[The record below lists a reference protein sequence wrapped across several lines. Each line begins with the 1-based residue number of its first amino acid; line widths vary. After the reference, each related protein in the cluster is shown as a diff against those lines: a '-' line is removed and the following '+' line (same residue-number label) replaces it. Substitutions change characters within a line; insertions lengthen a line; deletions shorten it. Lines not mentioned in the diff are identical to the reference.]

1 MAERLADLAER
12 KNEALHAGSPRAVER
27 QHAKG
32 KLTARERIEYLLDE
46 GSFQELDMLARHRA
60 HGMGLED
67 NRPYTDGVVTGF
79 GTIDGRRVCIFSQDF
94 TVFGGAL
101 GEVFAEKIHKVMDLA
116 ASTGVPMIGLNDGA
130 GARIQEGVVSL
141 HSYGGIFHRNVA
153 ASGVIPQI
161 SVILGPCAGGA
172 VYSPAMTDFIFM
184 VQGTSH
190 MFITGPDVVKT
201 VTGEDVT
208 LEELGGAMSHATKS
222 GVATFV
228 APDEKACLDEVRH
241 LLSFLPSNNLEE
253 PPIEPT
259 GDEPDRAVPELI
271 DFLPTS
277 PNQPYDMKKVITA
290 VVDDGEY
297 LEVHRHW
304 AMSITCGFARMDG
317 RVVGIVG
324 NQPAVLAGVLD
335 IDSSEK
341 ASRFVRTC
349 DAFNI
354 PLLTFVDVPG
364 FMPGTDQEYGG
375 IIRHGAKLLY
385 AYCEAT
391 VPRIQIITRKAY
403 GGAYVVMNSKSIG
416 ADLAFAWPSA
426 ELAVMGPNGAVEIV
440 YRRELAEAADPV
452 RRAGRAD
459 RRVHRA
465 LRQPVHRGRT
475 RLHRRRDL
483 AGRHPRRHLP
493 QPRHPDL
500 QARGAAEAQAR
511 QRAAVTLPVDPDLA
525 LAARAAAA
533 RPGRPGR
540 HRRRRAAGLAPAGAR
555 RRARPGAP
563 ALALQRA
570 LVAQARAAAARP
582 TLSAPLT
589 VYVDDWRQRATVRDR
604 ADRWSHLLADNPAEL
619 HAMAAALGI
628 PPRGYQHHR
637 RSPAL
642 NHYDV
647 PESLRLRAIELGAV
661 PVTWREMARLTRAWR
676 RAAVRPAP
684 PGPP

>member
-1 MAERLADLAER
+1 MDHPMTQRLEELAER
-12 KNEALHAGSPRAVER
+12 RELARNAGSPRAVEKH
-27 QHAKG
+27 HAKG
-32 KLTARERIEYLLDE
+32 KMTARERIDYLLDDD
-46 GSFQELDMLARHRA
+46 SFQELDMLARHRA
-60 HGMGLED
+60 HGMGLEE
-67 NRPYTDGVVTGF
+67 NRPYTDGVITGF
-79 GTIDGRRVCIFSQDF
+79 GTIDGRRVCVFSQDF

-116 ASTGVPMIGLNDGA
+116 SSIGVPMIGLNDGA

-141 HSYGGIFHRNVA
+141 HSYGGIFHRNA
-153 ASGVIPQI
+153 LASGVIPQI
-161 SVILGPCAGGA
+161 SVIMGPCAGGA

-228 APDEKACLDEVRH
+228 APDEKACLDDVRH

-253 PPIEPT
+253 PPIELS
-259 GDEPDRAVPELI
+259 GDEPDRQVTELI

-277 PNQPYDMKKVITA
+277 PNQPYDMKRIITA

-297 LEVHRHW
+297 MEVHRHW
-304 AMSITCGFARMDG
+304 AMSITCGFARMNG

-385 AYCEAT
+385 AYCEST

-440 YRRELAEAADPV
+440 SRRELAEAAAPA
-452 RRAGRAD
+452 RPRAGLLAGTPGA
-459 RRVHRA
+459 RA
-465 LRQPVHRGRT
+465 LRPPGTGR
-475 RLHRRRDL
+475 
-483 AGRHPRRHLP
+483 
-493 QPRHPDL
+493 
-500 QARGAAEAQAR
+500 
-511 QRAAVTLPVDPDLA
+511 RAPPC
-525 LAARAAAA
+525 A
-533 RPGRPGR
+533 RPKR
-540 HRRRRAAGLAPAGAR
+540 
-555 RRARPGAP
+555 
-563 ALALQRA
+563 LQRP
-570 LVAQARAAAARP
+570 LVEQARAAEPDP
-582 TLSAPLT
+582 TLGPRLT

-604 ADRWSHLLADNPAEL
+604 TDRWSHLLADDPEEL

-628 PPRGYQHHR
+628 PRRGFQHHR
-637 RSPAL
+637 RSAAL

-647 PESLRLRAIELGAV
+647 PEALRVQAISLGAV
-661 PVTWREMARLTRAWR
+661 AVTWREMARLTRQWR
-676 RAAVRPAP
+676 RAGARPATPDP
-684 PGPP
+684 P